1 MSEDCLYLN
10 VYMPLNTSPRSGKAV
25 MVFLHGGGFESYTAG
40 ADIYNSEI
48 FVSKGDVIV
57 VTVNYRLGK
66 WRTLSEYQLSNI
78 FFYLKKIFMSS
89 FSLYNDRRVLLN
101 TTLILIR

>member
-48 FVSKGDVIV
+48 FASKGDVIV

-66 WRTLSEYQLSNI
+66 WRALSENSHSNF
-78 FFYLKKIFMSS
+78 FFYLKEISIPS
-89 FSLYNDRRVLLN
+89 F
-101 TTLILIR
+101 I

>member
-78 FFYLKKIFMSS
+78 FFYLKKIFMSL

-101 TTLILIR
+101 TTFILIR